1 MQETFQ
7 TPHPVTLYVELKS
20 RGGNLVVVATDT
32 TDTVVEVIGAG
43 RGVEEDLAVSVTQRG
58 DEILVVALPI
68 RHGLFGSSARH
79 LDVRVTL
86 PLDSRVV
93 TKMGSAD
100 VRLEGRIG
108 GATLRSG
115 SGEVTVSELTGEA
128 FVEAGSGDV
137 SVRTAHGPLQV
148 KSGSGTVSIG
158 RLEGP
163 ATVSTGSGDVLV
175 ESVLA
180 ALSVKSGSGDL
191 RVRETWEDLT
201 LNTASG
207 DLCVEAAHCGQL
219 TAKNASG
226 DITVG
231 IPAGVPVWTDVSS
244 LTGRVGS
251 DLASTGRPADG
262 QDYVELRARTVS
274 GDVTLMQV

>member
-1 MQETFQ
+1 MQQSFET
-7 TPHPVTLYVELKS
+7 PDPVSLYVEL
-20 RGGNLVVVATDT
+20 RAGTLLVEASET
-32 TDTVVEVIGAG
+32 TQTVVEVDGP
-43 RGVEEDLAVSVTQRG
+43 EDAVSVTQRG
-58 DEILVVALPI
+58 DEVVVVALSG
-68 RHGLFGSSARH
+68 RHGLFGGSARR

-93 TKMGSAD
+93 TKSGSAD
-100 VRLEGRIG
+100 VRLEGRIA

-115 SGEVTVSELTGEA
+115 SGDVTVAEVDDEA
-128 FVEAGSGDV
+128 FVESGSGDV
-137 SVRTAHGPLQV
+137 SVRTARGPLQV
-148 KSGSGTVSIG
+148 KCGSGRVSIG
-158 RLEGP
+158 RLDGP
-163 ATVSTGSGDVLV
+163 GTVSTGSGDVSI
-175 ESVLA
+175 EFVLA
-180 ALSVKSGSGDL
+180 PLSVKSGSGHL
-191 RVRETWEDLT
+191 RVREAREDLL

-207 DLCVEAAHCGQL
+207 ELSVGAAHRGQL

-251 DLASTGRPADG
+251 DLASVGQPRDG

-274 GDVTLMQV
+274 GDVTLRQV